1 MLLAI
6 DFTNLHEIL
15 QVLYQDMMPLCEKLT
30 GVAKGIAGL
39 GALFYVA
46 AKVWQAI
53 ARAEPIDVYPL
64 LRPFAIGLCII
75 MFPTVVL
82 GTVNAVLSPVVQGT
96 HAILEGQ
103 TTDIAAYQKQRDDLE
118 YEARVREGKA
128 WLADDEVYDQQL
140 AELGIMDLGEI
151 ISMWWERT
159 WHGIKTWFRELVRD
173 FFELL
178 FNAAGLTVDTL
189 RTFFL
194 VVLSILGPLSFALS
208 VYDGFQ
214 GTLTHWLSKY
224 ICVYLWL
231 PVADLFSAVLAKIQ
245 VLMLQ
250 ADIAAL
256 QDPSYIPDGSNGVYI
271 IFLIIGI
278 IGYFTV
284 PTAAEWIVQAGGGS
298 GLGGVNRASSFAA
311 GVAGGVTGAL
321 IGKAFGRGDKSKY
334 GEQDLKARARLK
346 TEEFSEQAVQF
357 GQEVREKAVEFGRD
371 TRKKGEKFYQQKSD
385 EIADDI
391 EEKTKRI
398 QEELRNTGSEIYK
411 DTSKRFNSAAD
422 DAAKEILD
430 Q

>member
-1 MLLAI
+1 MTLLAV
-6 DFTNLHEIL
+6 DFDNLHRML
-15 QVLYQDMMPLCEKLT
+15 RGLYQEMLPLCGDMV
-30 GVAKGIAGL
+30 GVAKAVAGL

-46 AKVWQAI
+46 YRVWKAL
-53 ARAEPIDVYPL
+53 ASAEPIDVFPL
-64 LRPFAIGLCII
+64 LRPFAIGLCI
-75 MFPTVVL
+75 MFFPTVVL

-103 TTDIAAYQKQRDDLE
+103 TTDITRYEQQREDLE
-118 YEARVREGKA
+118 YEARMREGKA
-128 WLADDEVYDQQL
+128 WLVDDEVYDQKL
-140 AELGIMDLGEI
+140 AEMGITDIGEI

-208 VYDGFQ
+208 IYDGFQ
-214 GTLTHWLSKY
+214 GTLTRWLSKY

-231 PVADLFSAVLAKIQ
+231 PVADLFSAVMAKIE

-256 QDPSYIPDGSNGVYI
+256 QDPAYIPDSSSGIYI

-284 PTAAEWIVQAGGGS
+284 PTVAEWIVQAGGGS
-298 GLGGVNRASSFAA
+298 GLGGVSRASSFGA
-311 GVAGGVTGAL
+311 GVAGGVVGTL
-321 IGKAFGRGDKSKY
+321 VGKALRRGGGKDGGDASAGDGSPKGKNLAAGGGGESPRGRNY
-334 GEQDLKARARLK
+334 A
-346 TEEFSEQAVQF
+346 T
-357 GQEVREKAVEFGRD
+357 
-371 TRKKGEKFYQQKSD
+371 KGGG
-385 EIADDI
+385 A
-391 EEKTKRI
+391 
-398 QEELRNTGSEIYK
+398 
-411 DTSKRFNSAAD
+411 
-422 DAAKEILD
+422 
-430 Q
+430 